1 MSLDHPVLSSLL
13 PVVLLILMGFVAGKA
28 QWVRSE
34 SVRDLSNL
42 VFLVLTQALL
52 FRTMSSVHLEQLDF
66 TPVVPYFGVAGGL
79 FGLMLLLYGGNS
91 RASVLALASIF
102 SNTLMIGVPLIGL
115 AVGVRPGWMV
125 FFAAAVACA
134 GVGLV
139 SFDVQGDF
147 WADLATLAAALA
159 YALYTILMSSHAK
172 NHRPAQLATAQIA
185 CMALLGALWMLVD
198 SGAPRVLS
206 LPGLVE
212 AEVWWGL
219 LFLGAVASAATFF
232 LQAMAQSHV
241 SAPQAAIIYAM
252 EPVFAAAF
260 GWWYISEQ
268 MTPMALLGGALVI
281 AAVILSQRAQ
291 PPTP

>member
-1 MSLDHPVLSSLL
+1 MRYRYTLILLLVTVVWGMTFPVLKVATAQLSGVEVTALRF
-13 PVVLLILMGFVAGKA
+13 LIAAACMGPFLRGIPAST
-28 QWVRSE
+28 W
-34 SVRDLSNL
+34 RD
-42 VFLVLTQALL
+42 
-52 FRTMSSVHLEQLDF
+52 
-66 TPVVPYFGVAGGL
+66 G
-79 FGLMLLLYGGNS
+79 LLLG
-91 RASVLALASIF
+91 VLALTSMVAQAYGLQFISANRSAF
-102 SNTLMIGVPLIGL
+102 LTSLNVLMVPLIGL
-115 AVGVRPGWMV
+115 ALGVRPGWMV

-134 GVGLV
+134 GVGLM

-185 CMALLGALWMLVD
+185 CMALLGAIWMLVD
-198 SGAPRVLS
+198 SGAPRVLL

>member
-1 MSLDHPVLSSLL
+1 MRYRYTLILLLVTVVWGMTFPVLKVATAQLSGVEVTALRFL
-13 PVVLLILMGFVAGKA
+13 IAAACMGPFVRGIPLQTWRDGLILG
-28 QWVRSE
+28 
-34 SVRDLSNL
+34 
-42 VFLVLTQALL
+42 
-52 FRTMSSVHLEQLDF
+52 
-66 TPVVPYFGVAGGL
+66 
-79 FGLMLLLYGGNS
+79 
-91 RASVLALASIF
+91 VLALTSMVAQAYGLQFISANRSAF
-102 SNTLMIGVPLIGL
+102 LTSLNVLMVPLIGL
-115 AVGVRPGWMV
+115 ALGVRPGWMV

-134 GVGLV
+134 GVGLM

-268 MTPMALLGGALVI
+268 MTTMALLGGALVI

>member
-1 MSLDHPVLSSLL
+1 MRYRYTLILLLVTVVWGLTFPVLKVATGQLSGVEVTALRFL
-13 PVVLLILMGFVAGKA
+13 IAAACMGPFVRGIPLQTWRDGLILG
-28 QWVRSE
+28 
-34 SVRDLSNL
+34 
-42 VFLVLTQALL
+42 
-52 FRTMSSVHLEQLDF
+52 
-66 TPVVPYFGVAGGL
+66 
-79 FGLMLLLYGGNS
+79 
-91 RASVLALASIF
+91 VLALTSMVAQAYGLQFISANRSAF
-102 SNTLMIGVPLIGL
+102 LTSLNVLMVPLIGL
-115 AVGVRPGWMV
+115 ALGVRPGWMV

-134 GVGLV
+134 GVGLM

-198 SGAPRVLS
+198 SGAPRLRL

-260 GWWYISEQ
+260 GWWYISER

>member
-1 MSLDHPVLSSLL
+1 MRYRYTLILLLVTVVWGMTFPVLKVATAQLSGVEITALRFL
-13 PVVLLILMGFVAGKA
+13 IAAACMGPFVRGIPLQTWRDGLILG
-28 QWVRSE
+28 
-34 SVRDLSNL
+34 
-42 VFLVLTQALL
+42 
-52 FRTMSSVHLEQLDF
+52 
-66 TPVVPYFGVAGGL
+66 
-79 FGLMLLLYGGNS
+79 
-91 RASVLALASIF
+91 VLALTSMVAQAYGLQFISANRSAF
-102 SNTLMIGVPLIGL
+102 LTSLNVLMVPLIGL
-115 AVGVRPGWMV
+115 ALGVRPGWMV

-134 GVGLV
+134 GVGLM

-198 SGAPRVLS
+198 SGAPRVLL

>member
-1 MSLDHPVLSSLL
+1 MRYRYTLILLLVTVVWGLTVPVLKVATAQLSGVEVTALRFL
-13 PVVLLILMGFVAGKA
+13 IAAACMGPFVRGIPLQTWRDGLILG
-28 QWVRSE
+28 
-34 SVRDLSNL
+34 
-42 VFLVLTQALL
+42 
-52 FRTMSSVHLEQLDF
+52 
-66 TPVVPYFGVAGGL
+66 
-79 FGLMLLLYGGNS
+79 
-91 RASVLALASIF
+91 VLALTSMVAQAYGLQFISANRSAF
-102 SNTLMIGVPLIGL
+102 LTSLNVLMVPLIGL

-134 GVGLV
+134 GVGLM

>member
-1 MSLDHPVLSSLL
+1 MRYRYTLILLLVTVVWGMTFPVLKVATAQLSGVEITALRFL
-13 PVVLLILMGFVAGKA
+13 IAAACMGPFVRGIPLQTWRYGLILG
-28 QWVRSE
+28 
-34 SVRDLSNL
+34 
-42 VFLVLTQALL
+42 
-52 FRTMSSVHLEQLDF
+52 
-66 TPVVPYFGVAGGL
+66 
-79 FGLMLLLYGGNS
+79 
-91 RASVLALASIF
+91 VLALTSMVAQAYGLQFISANRSAF
-102 SNTLMIGVPLIGL
+102 LTSLNVLMVPLIGL
-115 AVGVRPGWMV
+115 ALGVRPGWMV

-134 GVGLV
+134 GVGLM

-198 SGAPRVLS
+198 SGAPRVLL

-268 MTPMALLGGALVI
+268 MTTMALLGGALVI

>member
-1 MSLDHPVLSSLL
+1 MRYRYTLILLLVTVVWGLTFPVLKVATAQLSGVEVTALRFL
-13 PVVLLILMGFVAGKA
+13 IAAACMGPFVRGIPLQTWRDGLILG
-28 QWVRSE
+28 
-34 SVRDLSNL
+34 
-42 VFLVLTQALL
+42 
-52 FRTMSSVHLEQLDF
+52 
-66 TPVVPYFGVAGGL
+66 
-79 FGLMLLLYGGNS
+79 
-91 RASVLALASIF
+91 VLALTSMVAQAYGLQFISANRSAF
-102 SNTLMIGVPLIGL
+102 LTSLNVLMVPLIGL

-134 GVGLV
+134 GVGLM
-139 SFDVQGDF
+139 SFDVRGDF

-172 NHRPAQLATAQIA
+172 NHRPAQLATAQVA

-291 PPTP
+291 PPMP

>member
-1 MSLDHPVLSSLL
+1 MRYRYTLILLLVTVVWGLTFPVLKVATAQLSGVEVTALRFL
-13 PVVLLILMGFVAGKA
+13 IAAACMGPFVRGIPPQTWRGGLIL
-28 QWVRSE
+28 
-34 SVRDLSNL
+34 
-42 VFLVLTQALL
+42 
-52 FRTMSSVHLEQLDF
+52 
-66 TPVVPYFGVAGGL
+66 GL
-79 FGLMLLLYGGNS
+79 
-91 RASVLALASIF
+91 LALTSMVAQAYGLQFISANRSAF
-102 SNTLMIGVPLIGL
+102 LTSLNVLMVPLIGL

-134 GVGLV
+134 GVGLM

-198 SGAPRVLS
+198 SGAPRLLL

-291 PPTP
+291 PPMP

>member
-1 MSLDHPVLSSLL
+1 MRYRYTLILLLVTVVWGLTFPVLKVATAQLSGVEVTALRFL
-13 PVVLLILMGFVAGKA
+13 IAAACMGPFVRGIPLQTWRDGLILG
-28 QWVRSE
+28 
-34 SVRDLSNL
+34 
-42 VFLVLTQALL
+42 
-52 FRTMSSVHLEQLDF
+52 
-66 TPVVPYFGVAGGL
+66 
-79 FGLMLLLYGGNS
+79 
-91 RASVLALASIF
+91 VLALTSMVAQAYGLQFISANRSAF
-102 SNTLMIGVPLIGL
+102 LTSLNVLMVPLIGL

-134 GVGLV
+134 GVGLM

-198 SGAPRVLS
+198 SGAPRLLL

>member
-1 MSLDHPVLSSLL
+1 MRYRYTLILLLVTVVWGMTFPVLKVATAQLSGVEVTALRF
-13 PVVLLILMGFVAGKA
+13 LIAAACMGPFLRGIPAST
-28 QWVRSE
+28 W
-34 SVRDLSNL
+34 RD
-42 VFLVLTQALL
+42 
-52 FRTMSSVHLEQLDF
+52 
-66 TPVVPYFGVAGGL
+66 G
-79 FGLMLLLYGGNS
+79 LLLG
-91 RASVLALASIF
+91 VLALTSMVAQAYGLQFISANRSAF
-102 SNTLMIGVPLIGL
+102 LTSLNVLMVPLIGL
-115 AVGVRPGWMV
+115 ALGVRPGWMV

-134 GVGLV
+134 GVGLM

-159 YALYTILMSSHAK
+159 YALYTILMSSHAQ

-198 SGAPRVLS
+198 SGAPRVLL

>member
-1 MSLDHPVLSSLL
+1 MRYRYTLILLLVTVVWGMTFPVLKVATGQLSGVEVTALRFL
-13 PVVLLILMGFVAGKA
+13 IAAACMGPFVRGIPLQTWRDGLILG
-28 QWVRSE
+28 
-34 SVRDLSNL
+34 
-42 VFLVLTQALL
+42 
-52 FRTMSSVHLEQLDF
+52 
-66 TPVVPYFGVAGGL
+66 
-79 FGLMLLLYGGNS
+79 
-91 RASVLALASIF
+91 VLALTSMVAQAYGLQFISANRSAF
-102 SNTLMIGVPLIGL
+102 LTSLNVLMVPLIGL
-115 AVGVRPGWMV
+115 ALGVRPGWMV

-134 GVGLV
+134 GVGLM

-198 SGAPRVLS
+198 SGAPRLLL

-260 GWWYISEQ
+260 GWWYISER

-281 AAVILSQRAQ
+281 AGVVLSQRAQ

>member
-1 MSLDHPVLSSLL
+1 MRYRYTLILLLVTVVWGLTFPVLKVATAQLSGVEVTALRFL
-13 PVVLLILMGFVAGKA
+13 IAAACMGPFVRGIPLQTWRDGLILG
-28 QWVRSE
+28 
-34 SVRDLSNL
+34 
-42 VFLVLTQALL
+42 
-52 FRTMSSVHLEQLDF
+52 
-66 TPVVPYFGVAGGL
+66 
-79 FGLMLLLYGGNS
+79 
-91 RASVLALASIF
+91 VLALTSMVAQAYGLQFISANRSAF
-102 SNTLMIGVPLIGL
+102 LTSLNVLMVPLIGL
-115 AVGVRPGWMV
+115 ALGVRPGWMV

-134 GVGLV
+134 GVGLM

-198 SGAPRVLS
+198 SGAPRVLL

-268 MTPMALLGGALVI
+268 MTTMALLGGALVI

>member
-1 MSLDHPVLSSLL
+1 MRYRYTLILLLVTVVWGMTFPVLKVATGQLSGVEVTALRF
-13 PVVLLILMGFVAGKA
+13 LIAAACMGPFVRGIPL
-28 QWVRSE
+28 QTWH
-34 SVRDLSNL
+34 D
-42 VFLVLTQALL
+42 
-52 FRTMSSVHLEQLDF
+52 
-66 TPVVPYFGVAGGL
+66 G
-79 FGLMLLLYGGNS
+79 LLLG
-91 RASVLALASIF
+91 VLALTSMVAQAYGLQFISANRSAF
-102 SNTLMIGVPLIGL
+102 LTSLNVLMVPLIGL
-115 AVGVRPGWMV
+115 ALGVRPGWMV

-134 GVGLV
+134 GVGLM

-185 CMALLGALWMLVD
+185 CMALLGALWMLMD
-198 SGAPRVLS
+198 SGAPRVLL

-268 MTPMALLGGALVI
+268 MTTMALLGGALVI

-291 PPTP
+291 PPGP

>member
-1 MSLDHPVLSSLL
+1 MRYRYTLILLLVTVVWGLTFPVLKVATAQLSGVEVTALRFL
-13 PVVLLILMGFVAGKA
+13 IAAACMGPFVRGIPLQTWRDGLILG
-28 QWVRSE
+28 
-34 SVRDLSNL
+34 
-42 VFLVLTQALL
+42 
-52 FRTMSSVHLEQLDF
+52 
-66 TPVVPYFGVAGGL
+66 
-79 FGLMLLLYGGNS
+79 
-91 RASVLALASIF
+91 VLALTSMVAQAYGLQFISANRSAF
-102 SNTLMIGVPLIGL
+102 LTSLNVLMVPLIGL

-134 GVGLV
+134 GVGLM